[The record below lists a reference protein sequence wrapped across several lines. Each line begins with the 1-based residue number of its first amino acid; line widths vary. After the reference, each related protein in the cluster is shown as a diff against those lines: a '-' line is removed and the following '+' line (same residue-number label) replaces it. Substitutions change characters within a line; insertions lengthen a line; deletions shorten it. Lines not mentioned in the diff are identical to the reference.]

1 VDLGSREAALPPCL
15 LPSRRAA
22 GHRLLP
28 NRRAMGLHCLSAK
41 LIAPGSYGG
50 SGEPLSRATPPWS
63 FLFLGAAVELLS
75 RKAKS
80 TTATGI
86 VNEQIPAYGE
96 C

>member
-1 VDLGSREAALPPCL
+1 VRPRCL
-15 LPSRRAA
+15 LACYPA
-22 GHRLLP
+22 GELRGIACSP

-75 RKAKS
+75 REAKS

-86 VNEQIPAYGE
+86 VNEHIPAYGE